1 MVMSFSKKLYGGFGV
16 MLALL
21 LLLGIVASVVV
32 RGLNADLDR
41 AANVT
46 ARQQYLAGEINAAA
60 RGLANAARGSVLSA
74 VLGNQPQSQQNL
86 ARFRTLYGEL
96 DQAIADLGKLK
107 DGEQDSAMLG
117 RLKQQSAGIREA
129 GEAMSGDL
137 ASQHMDQALK
147 TFGERLEPRLGE
159 IGDQASSLVK
169 EQSAALAKTSQAA
182 HDKSSR
188 TNNMAIGLL
197 LLALCAGGMVLW
209 VVRQASAAFQGA
221 AARLAKN
228 AQLVSTAAA
237 DVSGSSQS
245 LAKEAAEQAAS
256 LEETSASTE
265 EITSITR
272 QNAEH
277 AAQVAS
283 LMSQNEQ
290 GIGRVEDSL
299 ERMVAQMREIHASSN
314 KVASIIK
321 VIDAIAFQTNI
332 LALNAAVEA
341 ARAGEAGLGFA
352 VVADEVRSLAQ
363 RCTQAAKDT
372 ADLIEESMRNANDGS
387 ERLDQMA
394 GAIRG
399 LTENA
404 ARVKTLV
411 DAVSSGS
418 QQQASGV
425 EQIAHAIVQMQSLT
439 QRTAANA
446 DRGAGAGVQLTGYS
460 DSLKQLVHE
469 IREMVG
475 AEA

>member
-1 MVMSFSKKLYGGFGV
+1 MSFSKKLYGGFGV

-21 LLLGIVASVVV
+21 SLLGIVASVVV
-32 RGLNADLDR
+32 RDLNADLDR

-96 DQAIADLGKLK
+96 DQAIADLAKLK
-107 DGEQDSAMLG
+107 DSGQDAAMLE

-129 GEAMSGDL
+129 GEDMSGDL

-147 TFGERLEPRLGE
+147 TFGEKMEPRLAE

-169 EQSAALAKTSQAA
+169 QQSAALAKTSQAA

-209 VVRQASAAFQGA
+209 IVRQASATFQGA

-283 LMSQNEQ
+283 LMLENEQ

-299 ERMVAQMREIHASSN
+299 ERMVAQMREIHSSSN

-332 LALNAAVEA
+332 LALNA
-341 ARAGEAGLGFA
+341 
-352 VVADEVRSLAQ
+352 
-363 RCTQAAKDT
+363 
-372 ADLIEESMRNANDGS
+372 
-387 ERLDQMA
+387 
-394 GAIRG
+394 
-399 LTENA
+399 
-404 ARVKTLV
+404 
-411 DAVSSGS
+411 
-418 QQQASGV
+418 
-425 EQIAHAIVQMQSLT
+425 
-439 QRTAANA
+439 
-446 DRGAGAGVQLTGYS
+446 
-460 DSLKQLVHE
+460 
-469 IREMVG
+469 
-475 AEA
+475 

>member
-1 MVMSFSKKLYGGFGV
+1 
-16 MLALL
+16 LL
-21 LLLGIVASVVV
+21 V
-32 RGLNADLDR
+32 
-41 AANVT
+41 
-46 ARQQYLAGEINAAA
+46 
-60 RGLANAARGSVLSA
+60 
-74 VLGNQPQSQQNL
+74 
-86 ARFRTLYGEL
+86 
-96 DQAIADLGKLK
+96 
-107 DGEQDSAMLG
+107 
-117 RLKQQSAGIREA
+117 
-129 GEAMSGDL
+129 
-137 ASQHMDQALK
+137 
-147 TFGERLEPRLGE
+147 
-159 IGDQASSLVK
+159 
-169 EQSAALAKTSQAA
+169 
-182 HDKSSR
+182 
-188 TNNMAIGLL
+188 
-197 LLALCAGGMVLW
+197 LALCAGGMVLW
-209 VVRQASAAFQGA
+209 IVRQASAAFQSA

-277 AAQVAS
+277 ASQVAS
-283 LMSQNEQ
+283 LMLENEQ
-290 GIGRVEDSL
+290 GIGRVEQSL
-299 ERMVAQMREIHASSN
+299 ERMVAQMREIHSSSN

-352 VVADEVRSLAQ
+352 VVADEVRNLAQ

-372 ADLIEESMRNANDGS
+372 ADLIEESMRNTNDGS

-404 ARVKTLV
+404 SHVKTLV

-425 EQIAHAIVQMQSLT
+425 EQIAHAIIQMQSLT

-475 AEA
+475 AAA